1 MRAAVL
7 RSVAVIGLG
16 VLILAAVLY
25 VASTVDGRAPEVAT
39 ISLTHPMADEPDRA
53 LITTSIAVEFT
64 EAVDQESA
72 IDALSIEPDV
82 PGSVSW
88 SGSTMI
94 FTPTAPLEP
103 ATAYRVSLG
112 RGIRDLAGNR
122 MTSVA
127 DPFEFETAGPPTVVL
142 SQPKDGADDVGLDG
156 PIEITFSNLMD
167 TASVEAALLLRP
179 SFAHELRWSGTL
191 LEIVPNQ
198 RLDPDQEYEVRI
210 GRDAFDVAGVPI
222 ASPFSL
228 AFQTVAPGLDAT
240 LVVPADRSDGIAAMS
255 PIAVFFDEP
264 IDAGSVSGDA
274 LTITPEV
281 AGTIGV
287 VDALGE
293 DPAEPTEGT
302 VLRFQPSGALP
313 ANTTFEVVLGTGITG
328 LSGGGLAEP
337 VGWSFT
343 TGSAAETL
351 SNQVA
356 FISDRSGIANLWAMN
371 PDGSAQRQLSAELT
385 PVLDYAVAP
394 DGGSF
399 VVADGRQLVLADASG
414 ADREI
419 LTQNGVVE
427 FDPTFAPDG
436 TRIAFARAD
445 AETGAG
451 LGLWEWTLD
460 GGSADRVTIEVD
472 AAESRAPSASASDD
486 QIALS
491 VRAPRYSPDG
501 TAVAFVD
508 LTGTVGIVD
517 LETDEVERA
526 QYEAL
531 APPAWLPSGDA
542 VLVTGRSTD
551 TLLPDQAFDEVVGPL
566 EPTGVVGVAVVNRP
580 GAALDQ
586 SAFGA
591 GATLAA
597 IASDGRIAYLRPGG
611 VLRIAD
617 DPTVAGAAVRGL
629 ADERIGSVSFA
640 PGEEAIVVVV
650 TSTSGG
656 LGQTRMERV
665 ELPNG
670 DRSILSNEGRQPR
683 WLP

>member
-64 EAVDQESA
+64 ESVDQESA
-72 IDALSIEPDV
+72 MDALSIEPDV

-94 FTPTAPLEP
+94 FTPSAPLEP
-103 ATAYRVSLG
+103 ATAYRVSIG
-112 RGIRDLAGNR
+112 PGIRDLAGNG
-122 MTSVA
+122 MTRAV

-179 SFAHELRWSGTL
+179 SFGHELRWSGTL
-191 LEIVPNQ
+191 LEIVPDQ
-198 RLDPDQEYEVRI
+198 PLEPDREYEVGI
-210 GRDAFDVAGVPI
+210 GREAFDVAGVPI

-240 LVVPADRSDGIAAMS
+240 LVVPADRSDGVAALS

-287 VDALGE
+287 VDVLGE
-293 DPAEPTEGT
+293 DPAEPTEGS
-302 VLRFQPSGALP
+302 VLRFQPSGPLP

-343 TGSAAETL
+343 TGSSAETL

-356 FISDRSGIANLWAMN
+356 FLSDRSGIANLWAMN
-371 PDGSAQRQLSAELT
+371 PDGSGQRQLSAELT
-385 PVLDYAVAP
+385 PVLDYGVAP
-394 DGGSF
+394 DGSSF
-399 VVADGRQLVLADASG
+399 VVGDGRHLVLADASG
-414 ADREI
+414 ADRQV
-419 LTQNGVVE
+419 LTQNGVIE
-427 FDPTFAPDG
+427 FDPTYAPHGD
-436 TRIAFARAD
+436 RIAFARAD

-460 GGSADRVTIEVD
+460 GGSSERITIEDD
-472 AAESRAPSASASDD
+472 AAERAPSTSTSDD
-486 QIALS
+486 QAAQWL
-491 VRAPRYSPDG
+491 RAPRYSPDG
-501 TAVAFVD
+501 TAVAFADV
-508 LTGTVGIVD
+508 TGTVGIVD
-517 LETDEVERA
+517 LGTDEVTRA
-526 QYEAL
+526 EYQAL
-531 APPAWLPSGDA
+531 APPAWLPGGEA

-551 TLLPDQAFDEVVGPL
+551 TPLPDEPFEAVVAPL
-566 EPTGVVGVAVVNRP
+566 EPTGVVGVAVVDRSS
-580 GAALDQ
+580 GTLDE
-586 SAFGA
+586 SEFGA
-591 GATLAA
+591 GASFAA

-611 VLRIAD
+611 MLRIAD
-617 DPTVAGAAVRGL
+617 HPTAAGSAVQGL

-656 LGQTRMERV
+656 LGETRIERV